1 MFAQGSTSS
10 PFRSSGQQGL
20 FSTPQQPSA
29 FGQSSS
35 TTGYGGYSSTSSST
49 PNTFAGPQFGG
60 GNHGAAYGGQ
70 FGGAGAGVGGGGAG
84 GAGYGSPFG
93 GAGGMQSSTSGATG
107 TPGAKRS
114 YLPGYL
120 SGGVA
125 AQVRSPPRSLARLLR
140 LTQFSFCSKPSR
152 LRLSRVR
159 MSGCGTPPRD
169 GRLSRD
175 RQPLALAEEACL
187 ADEMSGSLRF
197 ARPLSQ
203 QTLKESSRS
212 TPSKSPKFTP
222 YTAPPRATAYRQ
234 EVEEDAPPVA
244 SLNEFESSD
253 QPGLQVDSSMNG

>member
-1 MFAQGSTSS
+1 MHVEHYKQPCESLPSSTPSSSSSLNSLPLHFCVPTASRSRMFAQGSTSS

-70 FGGAGAGVGGGGAG
+70 YGGAGAGVGAGGAG

-93 GAGGMQSSTSGATG
+93 GAGGMQSSTGGATG

-125 AQVRSPPRSLARLLR
+125 AQVRSPP
-140 LTQFSFCSKPSR
+140 
-152 LRLSRVR
+152 
-159 MSGCGTPPRD
+159 
-169 GRLSRD
+169 
-175 RQPLALAEEACL
+175 
-187 ADEMSGSLRF
+187 
-197 ARPLSQ
+197 
-203 QTLKESSRS
+203 
-212 TPSKSPKFTP
+212 
-222 YTAPPRATAYRQ
+222 
-234 EVEEDAPPVA
+234 
-244 SLNEFESSD
+244 
-253 QPGLQVDSSMNG
+253 